1 MVLLLAASSHDGVA
15 DDATNP
21 KTTIHPELIEVRNL
35 TGLRWD
41 RSMLESIRGDRHPK
55 VVALDQRIRRTELLP
70 EKTRPTRSRPFLEMS
85 IEELKAL
92 RTVLNARLTELQD
105 QSSNTD

>member
-1 MVLLLAASSHDGVA
+1 M
-15 DDATNP
+15 
-21 KTTIHPELIEVRNL
+21 
-35 TGLRWD
+35 
-41 RSMLESIRGDRHPK
+41 
-55 VVALDQRIRRTELLP
+55 VALDQRIRRTELLP